1 MALGSKQQK
10 PRRRFRRR
18 ASHHINRAMWDQLFT
33 NARLATMAGGAP
45 YGLIE
50 AGAIGVKDGVITF
63 AGRAVDLPAN
73 VQPKETTNLGGALV
87 TPGLI
92 DCHTHL
98 IFAGERSAEF
108 EARLL
113 GKSYEEI
120 AKAGGG
126 IVSTVRATRA
136 ASEDDLIEQALPRLD
151 ALISEGATTVEI
163 KSGYGLSVE
172 HELKML
178 RAARRLGELRAVR
191 IKTTLLAAHALPPEF
206 SGRADDYIS
215 HVCDE
220 IMPAAHAE
228 GLADAVDGFC
238 EGVGFSPAQIERVFD
253 KADELGLRVKLHAEQ
268 LSDLGGAKLAARFGA
283 LSADHLE
290 YLKAEDVSAL
300 AEAGTAA
307 VLLPGAFYYLRET
320 KLPPI
325 EALRSAGVAMALA
338 TDCNPGTSPMTSLLL
353 AMNMGCTLFRLTPE
367 EALAGVTRHAA
378 AALGLTDC
386 GTLEAGKRA
395 DFCTWRADHPAV
407 LAYEIGASRLKARF
421 FAG

>member
-1 MALGSKQQK
+1 
-10 PRRRFRRR
+10 
-18 ASHHINRAMWDQLFT
+18 MWDHLFT
-33 NARLATMAGGAP
+33 NARLATMAGGSKSGAP

-50 AGAIGVKDGVITF
+50 NGALAIRDGVIAY
-63 AGRAVDLPAN
+63 AGAAADLPADARAA
-73 VQPKETTNLGGALV
+73 ETTNLAGALV

-98 IFAGERSAEF
+98 IYAGDRATEF

-120 AKAGGG
+120 AKTGGG
-126 IVSTVRATRA
+126 IISTVRATRA
-136 ASEDDLIEQALPRLD
+136 ASQDDLVESALPRLD
-151 ALISEGATTVEI
+151 ALIAEGVTTVEI

-178 RAARRLGELRAVR
+178 RAARALESLRPVR

-206 SGRADDYIS
+206 AGRADDYIS
-215 HVCDE
+215 YVCGE

-238 EGVGFSPAQIERVFD
+238 EGVGFSPAQIERVFQ
-253 KADELGLRVKLHAEQ
+253 KAEDLGLRVKLHAEQ
-268 LSDLGGAKLAARFGA
+268 LSDLGGAKLAARYGA

-290 YLKAEDVSAL
+290 YLKPEDVSAL
-300 AEAGTAA
+300 AKAGTTA

-325 EALRSAGVAMALA
+325 AALRAAGVPMAIA

-367 EALAGVTRHAA
+367 EALAGVTSHAA
-378 AALGLTDC
+378 KALGLHDS
-386 GTLEAGKRA
+386 GTLKPGKRA
-395 DFCTWRADHPAV
+395 DFCVWRADHPAT
-407 LAYEIGASRLKARF
+407 LACGIGVNPLQVRH
-421 FAG
+421 FAN